1 MKRITALKIKQR
13 QNLNLSNFIK
23 DTNYEFK
30 FLDSSVK
37 LSIDE
42 SIDFYNEILL
52 LKKSNQILI
61 EATETQDK
69 VIISKKVSH
78 FIKNISNDDLLF
90 NVSFSQYET
99 FLDDGE
105 YYNISPLPA
114 FKLNKDKISFLFN
127 CYLYKNLYFLAIL
140 SDNFKLVLDSYAG
153 NTSSSEP
160 DLPTYEY
167 FEEIK

>member
-1 MKRITALKIKQR
+1 MKRITALKIEQR

-42 SIDFYNEILL
+42 SVDFYNEILS

-105 YYNISPLPA
+105 YYNISPLPV
-114 FKLNKDKISFLFN
+114 FKLNKDQVLFLFD

-153 NTSSSEP
+153 NTNSSEP
-160 DLPTYEY
+160 DLSTYEY
-167 FEEIK
+167 FEEMK

>member
-1 MKRITALKIKQR
+1 MKRITALKIEQR

-42 SIDFYNEILL
+42 SVDFYNEIMS

-99 FLDDGE
+99 FLDNGE
-105 YYNISPLPA
+105 YYNISPLPV
-114 FKLNKDKISFLFN
+114 FKLNKDQVLFLFD

-153 NTSSSEP
+153 NTNSSEP

>member
-1 MKRITALKIKQR
+1 MKRITALKIEQR

-42 SIDFYNEILL
+42 SVDFYNEILS

-69 VIISKKVSH
+69 VIISKKIIN
-78 FIKNISNDDLLF
+78 FIKKISDEDFLF

-105 YYNISPLPA
+105 YYNISPLPV
-114 FKLNKDKISFLFN
+114 FKLNKDQISFLFD
-127 CYLYKNLYFLAIL
+127 CYI
-140 SDNFKLVLDSYAG
+140 
-153 NTSSSEP
+153 
-160 DLPTYEY
+160 
-167 FEEIK
+167 

>member
-1 MKRITALKIKQR
+1 MKRITALKIEQR

-42 SIDFYNEILL
+42 SVDFYNEILS

-78 FIKNISNDDLLF
+78 FIKNISNYDLLF

-105 YYNISPLPA
+105 YYNISPLPV
-114 FKLNKDKISFLFN
+114 FKLNKDQVLFLFD

-153 NTSSSEP
+153 NTNSSEP

>member
-1 MKRITALKIKQR
+1 MKRITALKIEQR

-42 SIDFYNEILL
+42 SVDFYNEILS

-105 YYNISPLPA
+105 YYNISPLPV
-114 FKLNKDKISFLFN
+114 FKLNKDQVLFLFD

-153 NTSSSEP
+153 NTNSSEP

-167 FEEIK
+167 FEEMK

>member
-1 MKRITALKIKQR
+1 MKRITALKIEQR

-42 SIDFYNEILL
+42 NIDFYNEILS

-105 YYNISPLPA
+105 YYNISPLPV
-114 FKLNKDKISFLFN
+114 FKLNKDQVLFLFD

-153 NTSSSEP
+153 NTNSSEP
-160 DLPTYEY
+160 DLPMYEY

>member
-1 MKRITALKIKQR
+1 MKRITALKIEQR

-42 SIDFYNEILL
+42 NIDFYNEILS

-105 YYNISPLPA
+105 YYNISPLPV
-114 FKLNKDKISFLFN
+114 FKLNKDQVLFLFD

-153 NTSSSEP
+153 NTNSSEP